1 MKSRKYYT
9 SKQFQ
14 KSNGKIVERKKIDIP
29 NTQIPIRKGLDIWK
43 QRKSDYLQLIHY
55 VLLGYTINKIAH
67 WKQYN

>member
-1 MKSRKYYT
+1 MKNRKYYT
-9 SKQFQ
+9 SKQLQ

-43 QRKSDYLQLIHY
+43 QRKSDYLQQIHY
-55 VLLGYTINKIAH
+55 ILLGYTIIKIAH